1 MIRYV
6 SPSTGCAGVV
16 RKLFL
21 KKGYP
26 VELLQLRNCQDEGD
40 GESVLGIAKRR
51 TMEYVKGN
59 FN

>member
-21 KKGYP
+21 KKGYS

-51 TMEYVKGN
+51 TMEYVY
-59 FN
+59 

>member
-1 MIRYV
+1 MIRYI
-6 SPSTGCAGVV
+6 SPSTGSAGVV
-16 RKLFL
+16 RKLCL

-26 VELLQLRNCQDEGD
+26 VEHIQLRNCQDEGD

-51 TMEYVKGN
+51 IMEYVKGN